1 MKLVEVVFLVG
12 TQCISPVQTVP
23 HVTVAGKVQCAV
35 VIHQDTE
42 QNKFYVTPG
51 SKANHPSVR
60 LALRRAMQATG
71 TPAGTTR
78 VVVDATPVTSTK
90 LTPRQQVAVAAIPSG
105 GVIPANGKQGIF
117 TSLLREKAAARSAAE
132 QPAAQPQLDI
142 RPTSAGPDVNGPAD
156 ELAANSSTAGS
167 LSPGDRQPAPKAVD
181 DMADQPE
188 ASPSKP
194 EKARSARR
202 STSADP
208 KIAKLTRN
216 MKTVCRYPRTAKWY
230 KNKSGHLKYR
240 CVKSSKQ
247 AVY

>member
-12 TQCISPVQTVP
+12 TQCVSPVQTVP

-71 TPAGTTR
+71 TPTGTTR
-78 VVVDATPVTSTK
+78 AVVDATPLTST
-90 LTPRQQVAVAAIPSG
+90 RQIPGRQVTIVASG
-105 GVIPANGKQGIF
+105 DVTAANGKQGIF
-117 TSLLREKAAARSAAE
+117 TSLLREEAEARSATE
-132 QPAAQPQLDI
+132 DRPAGSQLDI
-142 RPTSAGPDVNGPAD
+142 RPTSAGPDVTGSDD
-156 ELAANSSTAGS
+156 ELAANPPTDSS
-167 LSPGDRQPAPKAVD
+167 LSPDDRQPATKA
-181 DMADQPE
+181 ADEAADRPD

-194 EKARSARR
+194 RKSRSTKR

-208 KIAKLTRN
+208 KIAKMTRN
-216 MKTVCRYPRTAKWY
+216 LKTVCRYPRVAKWY
-230 KNKSGHLKYR
+230 KNKSGKLKYR